1 MPSPTVHSPN
11 VGNYQVGKGIVSFKK
26 DGATDY
32 VDIGNVSALT
42 LTPDLTTLD
51 HFSSR
56 AGTKAKDLSIV
67 IEKAMTVKLTMDEI
81 TAFNLALMVLGTVDE
96 AAIDGPTVDI
106 FTQNA
111 VSGALR
117 FVGTNDVGPKVTM
130 DLYNVSFKPD
140 GDLDFISDEWN
151 EMEATADVLQ
161 ASGGAN
167 DGKFGLIQ
175 ITNTAGIS

>member
-1 MPSPTVHSPN
+1 MPNVTIHSPST
-11 VGNYQVGKGIVSFKK
+11 GNYQVGKGIVSFKQEG
-26 DGATDY
+26 DTDFR
-32 VDIGNVSALT
+32 DLGNVSAVT

-67 IEKAMTVKLTMDEI
+67 LEKAMTLKITMDEV
-81 TAFNLALMVLGTVDE
+81 TAKNLAIMLLGTVDE
-96 AAIDGPTVDI
+96 EAVGGPTIDI

-111 VSGALR
+111 VTGAFR
-117 FVGTNDVGPKVTM
+117 FTGTNDTGPKVTM

-140 GDLDFISDEWN
+140 GDVDFISDEWN

-161 ASGGAN
+161 ATTGPN
-167 DGKFGLIQ
+167 TGKFGLIT
-175 ITNTAGIS
+175 ITNTESVS